1 MVDELILQQ
10 LQTAAKSGAKLNIGL
25 FDQLLPTLL
34 IATSKEIEIYGLTAE
49 KDQLPMVILDTLK
62 QRQAL
67 AYALIIEAWSTQFI
81 ERAAQY
87 DYRVRDMAPD
97 DRDEVVQI
105 IVVEKDS
112 DSVRFSMAKIKTAST
127 GHRSLME
134 WIENG
139 PNRKACGAF
148 VITEW

>member
-97 DRDEVVQI
+97 DKDEVVQI
-105 IVVEKDS
+105 IVVEQGN
-112 DSVRFSMAKIKTAST
+112 DSVRFSMAKIETSKT

-134 WIENG
+134 WMENG